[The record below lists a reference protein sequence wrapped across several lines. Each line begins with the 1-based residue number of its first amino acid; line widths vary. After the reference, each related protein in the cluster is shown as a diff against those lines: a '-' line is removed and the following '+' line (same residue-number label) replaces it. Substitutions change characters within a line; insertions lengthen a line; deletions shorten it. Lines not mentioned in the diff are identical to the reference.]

1 MRNSYKLI
9 FTNILFLLIGLTL
22 FYFTKNIE
30 ILGAIIATGISLSI
44 GLRNS
49 QAENDRIF
57 KELFQEFNSKYQSKF
72 NKELQK
78 IVNTEISTEKEE
90 LVIDYLNFCAE
101 EYLWYTK
108 GRIPTKVW
116 ESWKNGMIYYF
127 NSPSINEIIQME
139 FKKKNSYYGLF
150 EIIEKEL
157 KIKE

>member
-1 MRNSYKLI
+1 MRNSYRLI
-9 FTNILFLLIGLTL
+9 LTNIFFLAIGLTL
-22 FYFTKNIE
+22 YYFTKNIE

-78 IVNTEISTEKEE
+78 IVNTEISTEQEE
-90 LVIDYLNFCAE
+90 LIIDYLNFCAE

-108 GRIPTKVW
+108 GRIPIKVW
-116 ESWKNGMIYYF
+116 ESWKNGMIYYL
-127 NSPSINEIIQME
+127 NSASINRIIQNE

-150 EIIEKEL
+150 EILEKEL
-157 KIKE
+157 KITK